1 VVELNETTLALELQ
15 EIKLK
20 SANKVH
26 NEWFGDDKSRVYL
39 SQIGQPNI
47 VSNVRITLNNFD
59 VDVIEYSGGQYSN
72 NALLSCDYL
81 VVVPE
86 STPNLTDLS
95 SEISIGKGLYEQIES
110 LLRIMTIKMCL

>member
-39 SQIGQPNI
+39 AKSNRANQI
-47 VSNVRITLNNFD
+47 
-59 VDVIEYSGGQYSN
+59 
-72 NALLSCDYL
+72 LLVML
-81 VVVPE
+81 E
-86 STPNLTDLS
+86 
-95 SEISIGKGLYEQIES
+95 
-110 LLRIMTIKMCL
+110 

>member
-1 VVELNETTLALELQ
+1 LQ

-39 SQIGQPNI
+39 AKSNRAKSNI

-59 VDVIEYSGGQYSN
+59 VDVMNI
-72 NALLSCDYL
+72 A
-81 VVVPE
+81 VVNIV
-86 STPNLTDLS
+86 
-95 SEISIGKGLYEQIES
+95 IMLYY
-110 LLRIMTIKMCL
+110 RVTI

>member
-39 SQIGQPNI
+39 AKSNRAIQILL
-47 VSNVRITLNNFD
+47 VRITLNNFD
-59 VDVIEYSGGQYSN
+59 VDVIEY
-72 NALLSCDYL
+72 
-81 VVVPE
+81 V
-86 STPNLTDLS
+86 
-95 SEISIGKGLYEQIES
+95 I
-110 LLRIMTIKMCL
+110 TIV